1 RTRPNH
7 LLVRSS
13 RSLVSAG
20 TERMLVDFGRAN
32 YLEKARQQP
41 EKVREVLQKLR
52 TDGILATID
61 AVRSKVDEPLP
72 LGYSNVGVVTEVGQ
86 GVVGF
91 SPGDRVVSNGP
102 HAEVVVVP
110 YTLAARVPDEVS
122 DDEAAFT
129 VVASI
134 ALQGLRLA
142 QPTLGEYFVVTGL
155 GLIGLI
161 TVQLLRANGCHVLG
175 IDPDPW
181 KAQLARSFGAETVVL
196 EDGEDPVEAAMA
208 FSK

>member
-1 RTRPNH
+1 MKQVLQSLSTGLTEVVELPTPRTRPNH

-61 AVRSKVDEPLP
+61 AVRSKLDEPLP

-86 GVVGF
+86 GVVG
-91 SPGDRVVSNGP
+91 
-102 HAEVVVVP
+102 
-110 YTLAARVPDEVS
+110 
-122 DDEAAFT
+122 
-129 VVASI
+129 
-134 ALQGLRLA
+134 
-142 QPTLGEYFVVTGL
+142 
-155 GLIGLI
+155 
-161 TVQLLRANGCHVLG
+161 
-175 IDPDPW
+175 
-181 KAQLARSFGAETVVL
+181 
-196 EDGEDPVEAAMA
+196 
-208 FSK
+208 